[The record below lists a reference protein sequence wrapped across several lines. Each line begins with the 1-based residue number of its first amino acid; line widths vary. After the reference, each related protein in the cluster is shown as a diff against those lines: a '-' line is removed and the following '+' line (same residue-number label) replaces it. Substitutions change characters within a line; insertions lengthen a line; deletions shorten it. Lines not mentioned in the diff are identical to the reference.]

1 MFYTSGH
8 SLFSR
13 EKRALLVAGP
23 VAPFFARRGE
33 PAAAASRLGG
43 ARVAGRRFASL
54 DDEEG
59 QVKHKGLAALRQ
71 KGEALKQ
78 KGEGIAM
85 KLATATK
92 AAATSVTTTRP
103 RGTDEEKSS
112 LAGDDEEG
120 EGAKPRRRRKRRDR
134 PVPEDGEHDEVRAA
148 VASMVS
154 TVLADVARLKDVQKL
169 REEEA
174 LCVESLRARLAAAEL
189 EEKIAAERLRELQD
203 RDAAQLIQ
211 DL

>member
-1 MFYTSGH
+1 M
-8 SLFSR
+8 
-13 EKRALLVAGP
+13 
-23 VAPFFARRGE
+23 
-33 PAAAASRLGG
+33 
-43 ARVAGRRFASL
+43 
-54 DDEEG
+54 
-59 QVKHKGLAALRQ
+59 
-71 KGEALKQ
+71 
-78 KGEGIAM
+78 
-85 KLATATK
+85 
-92 AAATSVTTTRP
+92 TTTRP
-103 RGTDEEKSS
+103 RGTEEEKSS

-148 VASMVS
+148 VASMVA

-169 REEEA
+169 REVEA
-174 LCVESLRARLAAAEL
+174 LRVESLRARLAAAEL

>member
-1 MFYTSGH
+1 MSVLRYFIYTSGH

-13 EKRALLVAGP
+13 EKRALLVAGR
-23 VAPFFARRGE
+23 VAPLFTRRGE
-33 PAAAASRLGG
+33 PAAAAARLGG
-43 ARVAGRRFASL
+43 ARGAGLPGRRA
-54 DDEEG
+54 G
-59 QVKHKGLAALRQ
+59 GGGAALFSR
-71 KGEALKQ
+71 AP
-78 KGEGIAM
+78 
-85 KLATATK
+85 
-92 AAATSVTTTRP
+92 AASVA
-103 RGTDEEKSS
+103 
-112 LAGDDEEG
+112 LAGDDEG

-148 VASMVS
+148 VASMVA

-169 REEEA
+169 REVEA
-174 LCVESLRARLAAAEL
+174 LRVESLRARLAAAEL